1 MKIKLGTKME
11 NYSRIAKE
19 YGVCVRTVI
28 RWKDSGCDIKNPKSV
43 AEFVLSCKTS
53 KIQNVFQKLSNGD
66 CLFSLDQMVNIT
78 DFNRKEKTA
87 SSLDR
92 LKAKIEALELRQRA
106 ADLEY
111 FAKNGIKKVKKNSIN
126 DLYLIKNKRN
136 GLYKIGVSVD
146 PLNREKT
153 LQSQEP
159 EIEMVKNWHGRAST
173 ERWWHNNFKEH
184 RIRGEWFELTPQQV
198 RFMIHKMN
206 DTGD

>member
-1 MKIKLGTKME
+1 MCGQ
-11 NYSRIAKE
+11 
-19 YGVCVRTVI
+19 
-28 RWKDSGCDIKNPKSV
+28 
-43 AEFVLSCKTS
+43 TS

-66 CLFSLDQMVNIT
+66 CLFSLDQMVNIN

-136 GLYKIGVSVD
+136 K
-146 PLNREKT
+146 R
-153 LQSQEP
+153 
-159 EIEMVKNWHGRAST
+159 H
-173 ERWWHNNFKEH
+173 
-184 RIRGEWFELTPQQV
+184 
-198 RFMIHKMN
+198 
-206 DTGD
+206 DTSLHTVFQYYIFFFTR